1 MLWFFFEL
9 ATVVVGAI
17 LPMFRTWKVLKSR
30 RSRQLIPLS
39 KYWIVF
45 ASWVSLESVANVFS
59 LPYFIPAYPFLKF
72 TVVLYTSIFGY
83 EQIYQKFVSP
93 FLQEYEPNKDVLM
106 ASAQFYA
113 SRATQHA
120 LTYAWSTLTSHS
132 TPRTKAIASTNVD
145 QNHCEFPPVVKI
157 VEFEEQEDFTELEE
171 PEEPF
176 DDLDAESDTE
186 IENVWFCSN
195 ANPSAP
201 ISPVETVTDS
211 HDVQFAP
218 NFLFGAQQAN
228 NRRSFGTPA
237 ARKVQNYG
245 SPGILKSR
253 EMGSGPGKSV
263 HWSPV
268 LVRERSKSPADEK
281 KFSSARQ
288 GSQNG
293 KNATSALWNGP
304 PLRSLNEDVVGP
316 PEKLFRPD
324 RPSSNDLVTSVQH
337 KSGDLSVD
345 TVSSPAE
352 LRHWNVMESDA
363 VEMQDEQQQLEDEEE
378 NCYWL
383 FSRHGHIMAQKTSKH
398 GNWVHIRYSSPVHAN
413 QALVK
418 NASIFQGQMIG
429 VVPCKDRE
437 ALEEESARSQ
447 NALPLIP
454 QHSNVSAAHDHSQ
467 NGSLLLM
474 DDSFSLFN
482 DSRMVPSTSQ
492 HKPNNNNLPSRA
504 RLSIS
509 SRAGMRPLN
518 ASAISDSADHSMD
531 LSFQRSA
538 AGGENDSFMGKLWT
552 MLSNVSTGSNG
563 GG

>member
-1 MLWFFFEL
+1 MY
-9 ATVVVGAI
+9 G
-17 LPMFRTWKVLKSR
+17 
-30 RSRQLIPLS
+30 
-39 KYWIVF
+39 
-45 ASWVSLESVANVFS
+45 
-59 LPYFIPAYPFLKF
+59 
-72 TVVLYTSIFGY
+72 
-83 EQIYQKFVSP
+83 
-93 FLQEYEPNKDVLM
+93 
-106 ASAQFYA
+106 SAQNA
-113 SRATQHA
+113 NSPC
-120 LTYAWSTLTSHS
+120 STLSQTAHFFN
-132 TPRTKAIASTNVD
+132 AIS
-145 QNHCEFPPVVKI
+145 
-157 VEFEEQEDFTELEE
+157 
-171 PEEPF
+171 
-176 DDLDAESDTE
+176 
-186 IENVWFCSN
+186 
-195 ANPSAP
+195 ANSPAP

-218 NFLFGAQQAN
+218 NFLFGTQQAN
-228 NRRSFGTPA
+228 SRRSFGTPT

-253 EMGSGPGKSV
+253 EMGSGPGKNV

-268 LVRERSKSPADEK
+268 LVRERSKSPTDEK
-281 KFSSARQ
+281 KFASARH

-324 RPSSNDLVTSVQH
+324 RPSNELVTSVQH
-337 KSGDLSVD
+337 KSVD
-345 TVSSPAE
+345 IPVGSFSSPAE
-352 LRHWNVMESDA
+352 LRHWNAMESDA
-363 VEMQDEQQQLEDEEE
+363 IEMQDEQQQLDDEEE
-378 NCYWL
+378 NCYWVTVFGFSTDQLQHILEL

-437 ALEEESARSQ
+437 ALEDESARSQ

-454 QHSNVSAAHDHSQ
+454 QHSYVSAGHDHSQ

-492 HKPNNNNLPSRA
+492 HKSTTTTIFRVGHVSA
-504 RLSIS
+504 FRLGPGCV
-509 SRAGMRPLN
+509 R
-518 ASAISDSADHSMD
+518 
-531 LSFQRSA
+531 
-538 AGGENDSFMGKLWT
+538 
-552 MLSNVSTGSNG
+552 
-563 GG
+563 